1 MEILDKKKSEI
12 FSISNNI
19 RDLKKYTEYL
29 KIGFKTSVEY
39 KSYILGALITP
50 AFMGFF
56 FFFIWSYIYQVRYE
70 AAVAAGEFAGTL
82 AQFTIGD
89 FTFEHMMVY
98 LLIGLLLNTARSS
111 EISDS
116 ISQTI
121 KSGDIAIFLC
131 RPVNFVKSLL
141 FQGIGAK
148 IVNLFVF
155 TILLV
160 VMTFLFNLPTPDLPI
175 FAIFLLYAVLML
187 LFDII
192 VYVMI
197 GGLSFWFVE
206 IWGIK
211 ASIEQILW
219 ILSGRVLPLNLFPQV
234 MQTILAWTPFLY
246 LEYTFARLYLGFLT
260 VPEALQAMGIFCI
273 WIVIL
278 SLLMTLLYKKGFAK
292 VSAFGG

>member
-1 MEILDKKKSEI
+1 MKEI
-12 FSISNNI
+12 FE
-19 RDLKKYTEYL
+19 LKKYVEYL
-29 KIGFKTSVEY
+29 KIGFKTSIEY
-39 KSYILGALITP
+39 KSYLLGALITP

-56 FFFIWSYIYQVRYE
+56 FFFIWSYIYEIRYE
-70 AAVAAGEFAGTL
+70 SAIESGEFTGSL
-82 AQFTIGD
+82 LNFTIGG
-89 FTFEHMMVY
+89 FTFEMMMVY

-121 KSGDIAIFLC
+121 KSGDVAIFLC

-155 TILLV
+155 TLLLV
-160 VMTFLFNLPTPDLPI
+160 VMTYLFNLPTPDIGI
-175 FAIFLLYAVLML
+175 FAIFIVYAVLML

-192 VYVMI
+192 IYVMI

-219 ILSGRVLPLNLFPQV
+219 ILSGRVLPLSLFPQSIQV
-234 MQTILAWTPFLY
+234 ILAWTPFLY
-246 LEYTFARLYLGFLT
+246 LEYTFARLYLGMLT
-260 VPEALQAMGIFCI
+260 IPQALQAMGIFCI

-278 SLLMTLLYKKGFAK
+278 SFVMAYLYKKGFEK

>member
-1 MEILDKKKSEI
+1 MNQIKQYLD
-12 FSISNNI
+12 FQ
-19 RDLKKYTEYL
+19 KYGEYF

-39 KSYILGALITP
+39 KSYLLGALITP

-56 FFFIWSYIYQVRYE
+56 FFFIWSYIFEVRY
-70 AAVAAGEFAGTL
+70 AAAIESGEFVGSIA
-82 AQFTIGD
+82 AFTIGG
-89 FTFEHMMVY
+89 FTFPEMMVY

-121 KSGDIAIFLC
+121 KSGDVAIFLC
-131 RPVNFVKSLL
+131 RPISFVKSLL

-148 IVNLFVF
+148 VVNLVMFVALLIIM
-155 TILLV
+155 TI
-160 VMTFLFNLPTPDLPI
+160 LFNLPVPTADI
-175 FAIFLLYAVLML
+175 FAIFLIYAVLML

-211 ASIEQILW
+211 ASIEQVLW
-219 ILSGRVLPLNLFPQV
+219 ILSGRVLPLSLFPAW
-234 MQTILAWTPFLY
+234 MQTFLAWTPFLY
-246 LEYTFARLYLGFLT
+246 LEFTFASLYLGKLT
-260 VPEALQAMGIFCI
+260 VTEAFYAMGIFCI
-273 WIVIL
+273 WIV
-278 SLLMTLLYKKGFAK
+278 LLIFLMMYLYKKGFEK
-292 VSAFGG
+292 VSSFGG

>member
-1 MEILDKKKSEI
+1 M
-12 FSISNNI
+12 NNI
-19 RDLKKYTEYL
+19 FEFKKYTEYL

-56 FFFIWSYIYQVRYE
+56 FFFIWSYIFEVRYD
-70 AAVAAGEFAGTL
+70 AAVIAGEFSGTL
-82 AQFTIGD
+82 LEFTIGG
-89 FTFEHMMVY
+89 FTFEQMMVY

-111 EISDS
+111 EISDN

-155 TILLV
+155 TILLM

-175 FAIFLLYAVLML
+175 FAVFLLYAVLML

-192 VYVMI
+192 IYVMI

-219 ILSGRVLPLNLFPQV
+219 ILSGRVLPLSLFPQIMV
-234 MQTILAWTPFLY
+234 TVLSWTPFFY

-278 SLLMTLLYKKGFAK
+278 SVVMAYLFKKGFAK

>member
-1 MEILDKKKSEI
+1 MSEILDL
-12 FSISNNI
+12 
-19 RDLKKYTEYL
+19 RKYKEYF

-56 FFFIWSYIYQVRYE
+56 FFFIWSYIYEVRFN
-70 AAVAAGEFAGTL
+70 AAIQEGIYSGTL
-82 AQFTIGD
+82 AAFTIGG
-89 FTFEHMMVY
+89 FTFEEMMVY
-98 LLIGLLLNTARSS
+98 LLIGLLLSTARSS
-111 EISDS
+111 EISDN

-121 KSGDIAIFLC
+121 KSGDVAIFLC

-148 IVNLFVF
+148 VVNLFVF
-155 TILLV
+155 TILLI
-160 VMTFLFNLPTPDLPI
+160 VMTILFDLPVPTGSI
-175 FAIFLLYAVLML
+175 LMIFLVYAVLML

-219 ILSGRVLPLNLFPQV
+219 ILSGRVLPLSLFPV
-234 MQTILAWTPFLY
+234 WMQAFLAWTPFLY
-246 LEYTFARLYLGFLT
+246 LEFTFASLYLGKLT
-260 VPEALQAMGIFCI
+260 VVEALQAMGIFCI
-273 WIVIL
+273 WIVLL
-278 SLLMTLLYKKGFAK
+278 SMLMAYLYRKGFEK